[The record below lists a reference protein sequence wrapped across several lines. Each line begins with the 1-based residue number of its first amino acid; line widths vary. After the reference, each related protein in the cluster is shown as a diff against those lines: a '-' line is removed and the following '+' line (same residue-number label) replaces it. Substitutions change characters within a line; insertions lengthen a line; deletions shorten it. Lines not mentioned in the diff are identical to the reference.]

1 MTLQKTYFLFII
13 LALSVSAQHLMAQQ
27 DSIVFENRLRVS
39 TGYMQSNFF
48 RFREPDESVNIKN
61 GLAREIG
68 FTYSYPMDDKL
79 ALGFG
84 LSYLTTTNQA
94 YKYVTKSSLR
104 TSEFSL
110 DFEQTAELVYL
121 PVFLQH
127 NFTDW
132 FAIKMGMSI
141 EIAVARTDYYNQNG
155 LGFFGSTVFHYMPN
169 NRLDIGL
176 EPMVHATAM
185 LPIPQEFYQQHIL
198 LFGANVYVA
207 VHF

>member
-13 LALSVSAQHLMAQQ
+13 LALSVSAPHLMAQQ

-48 RFREPDESVNIKN
+48 RFREPRQSVNIKN